1 MMLDNEII
9 FDLDVPD
16 EEYTWHKDKNTRFM
30 KVIEGLGWKFQYSKE
45 EPKDIRPGTTI
56 HINKNCFHRL
66 IKGNTP
72 LKVRIVEL

>member
-1 MMLDNEII
+1 
-9 FDLDVPD
+9 
-16 EEYTWHKDKNTRFM
+16 M
-30 KVIEGLGWKFQYSKE
+30 KVIEGLGWKIQYSKE